1 MMELGQWQLYSLNG
15 GRFWLDAGVMY
26 GIIPKAVWEKVS
38 PPDELNRIPLGI
50 HCVLARDGQH
60 NVLIDAGY
68 GSKLSPL
75 DRASYAADPG
85 DPLAESLAALGVAPG
100 DIDTVVFSH
109 LHWDHAGGATRR
121 GPDRSLVPAF
131 PNATHYVNRLEW
143 QDAVSGSPDL
153 GGYVAEDFEP
163 LEEAGQVVLIEG
175 EVEIVPGLWTRPTGG
190 HTRGHQARNIRIG
203 RTDGP
208 VPGRSLPSDQSSA
221 AAVELGLRAVSPGV
235 TTAQAAIVRRG
246 GRSGLVG
253 RVGPRSEDRREPV
266 GAAQIS
272 RVRAERCSRRT
283 LSHSGRARWSHSSE
297 QTQSR
302 FAAAR
307 TGPDGSRW
315 C

>member
-1 MMELGQWQLYSLNG
+1 M
-15 GRFWLDAGVMY
+15 
-26 GIIPKAVWEKVS
+26 
-38 PPDELNRIPLGI
+38 
-50 HCVLARDGQH
+50 
-60 NVLIDAGY
+60 LIDAGY

-190 HTRGHQARNIRIG
+190 HTRGHQARIFESAG
-203 RTDGP
+203 QTALYPADLCP
-208 VPGRSLPSDQSSA
+208 VTNHLRRLWSSA
-221 AAVELGLRAVSPGV
+221 YELYPLELRRRKPQLLGEAADRGWWVVWDHDPKIGVS
-235 TTAQAAIVRRG
+235 RLERHK
-246 GRSGLVG
+246 S
-253 RVGPRSEDRREPV
+253 REFV
-266 GAAQIS
+266 LSDA
-272 RVRAERCSRRT
+272 RAE
-283 LSHSGRARWSHSSE
+283 L
-297 QTQSR
+297 
-302 FAAAR
+302 
-307 TGPDGSRW
+307 
-315 C
+315 